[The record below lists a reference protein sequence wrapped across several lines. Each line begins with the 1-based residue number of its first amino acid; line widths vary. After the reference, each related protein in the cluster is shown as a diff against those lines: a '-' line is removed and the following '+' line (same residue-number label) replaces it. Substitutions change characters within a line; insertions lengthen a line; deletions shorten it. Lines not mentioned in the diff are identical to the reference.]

1 MTATEPDTIAAEFQD
16 QMVQIFASYDTT
28 SYVYMVLDFASPL
41 DASVVR
47 QATRRLLDAE
57 PVLGCRFDDSGAV
70 PVWRRR
76 DDLDDDPGFVML
88 DDVEDVEGETTKI
101 IGSAFDVVRSRNV
114 TVQLLRHRGG
124 DRLILGVSHVVADG
138 GALILALERFAALY
152 SGIAADPNFRLPAN
166 TASRDSFRWLADFSL
181 KDKLK
186 VLLRDLGEMPRMLR
200 RHEGF
205 LRSRSAFAAAARTRP
220 AVARVMI
227 PAERLAEIDAAAR
240 IRGLSRNDM
249 LLAGYARAF
258 MAFCRGDPG
267 RPLQIVMPINMRRY
281 AEVENRPAIC
291 NLGGIANV
299 YVEPDLGERFS
310 DTLDRVSREMA
321 RHRGSFMGAANPFA
335 AKMFSAMTYARKRRT
350 LDRLMEKG
358 LNKPAPP
365 TFTNVGHVSER
376 RVRFAESSPSAVT
389 LCAMPLSLPLVLVVA
404 SEYGRAVTLTMSYY
418 IDDYPAVDVER
429 FLAAIVDGIEI

>member
-1 MTATEPDTIAAEFQD
+1 MTDAIAAEFQD
-16 QMVQIFASYDTT
+16 QMVQIFASYGTT
-28 SYVYMVLDFASPL
+28 SYVYMALDFTSPL
-41 DASVVR
+41 DASALR

-70 PVWRRR
+70 PVWRHR
-76 DDLDDDPGFVML
+76 DDLDGDPGFVML
-88 DDVEDVEGETTKI
+88 DDVEDVEGETIKTI
-101 IGSAFDVVRSRNV
+101 SAAFDAVHSRNV

-124 DRLILGVSHVVADG
+124 DRLIVGVSHVVADG
-138 GALILALERFAALY
+138 GALILATERFAALY
-152 SGIAADPNFRLPAN
+152 SGIVADPDFRLPAN

-220 AVARVMI
+220 AFARVKI
-227 PAERLAEIDAAAR
+227 PAERLAEIDAAGR
-240 IRGLSRNDM
+240 MRGLSRNDM

-258 MAFCRGDPG
+258 MAFCRGDPR

-281 AEVENRPAIC
+281 AEVESRPAIC

-299 YVEPDLGERFS
+299 YVEPDLGARFG
-310 DTLDRVSREMA
+310 DTLDRISREMA
-321 RHRGSFMGAANPFA
+321 RHRDSFMGAANPFA
-335 AKMFSAMTYARKRRT
+335 AKMFSSMTFARKRRT

-365 TFTNVGHVSER
+365 TFTNVGKISER
-376 RVRFAESSPSAVT
+376 RISFAGSPPSDVA
-389 LCAMPLSLPLVLVVA
+389 LYAMPLSSPLVVVAA
-404 SEYGRAVTLTMSYY
+404 SEYGRAVTLTTSYY
-418 IDDYPAVDVER
+418 LDDFPAAEVDR
-429 FLAAIVDGIEI
+429 FLAGITDGIET